1 MRQHLCVVH
10 ALPRTRLTNAILYEN
25 SSQERHLE
33 MKLTELQRRKLRSSV
48 AMEITKR
55 AFTAQQDRKRRKW
68 QREDQV
74 RISSMNLPVFT
85 ERGQRE
91 MSGIGGGVGLVAD
104 RRPSMMTI
112 YRLASD
118 GGRAESTVQDR
129 KPLLPMMKIKRERT
143 EIISHHDR
151 VFVTK
156 LPSVVE
162 VDQRL
167 LTIHNEYCGQTL
179 LSQGQPFRDDRFRR
193 LHTVLSP
200 AMLKDGDY
208 PIENVF
214 CKSRA
219 LKYKHLM
226 STDDVTQP
234 LSSKS
239 EVKVMVASRYLPV
252 TLRRLSKLGEGSQMV
267 TSE

>member
-1 MRQHLCVVH
+1 MQKTWEASDNISGAPAPGGDHGPLTHEKVNTQSTRNIKMRQHLCVVH

-33 MKLTELQRRKLRSSV
+33 MKLTGNQDRPKTKLSALVAFIGLICSYFINFCLGLLVIFFYFGSCFALDVLMCPSPHLLFSELQRRKLRSSV

-129 KPLLPMMKIKRERT
+129 KPLLPMMKVSDVDT
-143 EIISHHDR
+143 MVWCTYTSY
-151 VFVTK
+151 K
-156 LPSVVE
+156 L
-162 VDQRL
+162 RL
-167 LTIHNEYCGQTL
+167 CTGT
-179 LSQGQPFRDDRFRR
+179 SPFCCF
-193 LHTVLSP
+193 P
-200 AMLKDGDY
+200 
-208 PIENVF
+208 
-214 CKSRA
+214 
-219 LKYKHLM
+219 
-226 STDDVTQP
+226 
-234 LSSKS
+234 
-239 EVKVMVASRYLPV
+239 
-252 TLRRLSKLGEGSQMV
+252 
-267 TSE
+267 